1 MTDVSASVSFVSAF
15 LGGLLSFLSPCV
27 LPIVPGYLSFISGV
41 NLAQVRDGQ
50 ASAALTRRVA
60 LTGLSFVLGFS
71 TVFVALG
78 AAASLVVGALLME
91 HKRAFGVVGGVLILV
106 LGLHDIGW
114 LRIPWLLTE
123 RRAEVRQKPLGL
135 AGAYVVGLAFA
146 FGWTPC
152 IGPILAGILAL
163 AAERETVLQG
173 VALLSAYSAGLGIPF
188 LVAAFAVRGFFSAFA
203 RLKRYLRAFEIASGL
218 LLVAIGLMLITDR
231 LAILSR
237 WFGKLLPFL
246 QKLG

>member
-1 MTDVSASVSFVSAF
+1 MSDIGATGSFIGAF

-50 ASAALTRRVA
+50 ATAALTRRVA
-60 LTGLSFVLGFS
+60 LTSLFFVLGFS

-78 AAASLVVGALLME
+78 AAASLVVGALLLE
-91 HKRAFGVVGGVLILV
+91 HKRAFAVVGGAVILV
-106 LGLHDIGW
+106 LGLHTMGV
-114 LRIPWLLTE
+114 LRIPWLLSQH
-123 RRAEVRQKPLGL
+123 RADAKLKPVGL

-163 AAERETVLQG
+163 AAERETVAQG
-173 VALLSAYSAGLGIPF
+173 VLLLSVYSAGLGIPF
-188 LVAAFAVRGFFSAFA
+188 LIAAFAVRGFFAAFA
-203 RLKRYLRAFEIASGL
+203 RLKRYLRAFEIASGV
-218 LLVAIGLMLITDR
+218 LLVAIGLLLLTDR
-231 LAILSR
+231 LAVLSN
-237 WFGKLLPFL
+237 WFAKLLPFL
-246 QKLG
+246 QRLG

>member
-1 MTDVSASVSFVSAF
+1 MSDVSTSVSFISAF

-41 NLAQVRDGQ
+41 NLAEVRDGQ
-50 ASAALTRRVA
+50 VSAALTRRVA
-60 LTGLSFVLGFS
+60 LTGLFFVLGFS

-78 AAASLVVGALLME
+78 AAASLVVGALLLE
-91 HKRAFGVVGGVLILV
+91 HKRELAIFGGVVILV
-106 LGLHDIGW
+106 LGVHTMGL
-114 LRIPWLLTE
+114 LRIPWLLTQ
-123 RRAEVRQKPLGL
+123 RRANVKQRPLGL

-152 IGPILAGILAL
+152 IGPILAGIIAL
-163 AAERETVLQG
+163 AAERETVSAG
-173 VALLSAYSAGLGIPF
+173 VALLAVYSAGLGIPF

-203 RLKRYLRAFEIASGL
+203 RLKRYLRVFEIASGVLLVGIGL
-218 LLVAIGLMLITDR
+218 LLMTNR
-231 LAILSR
+231 LAVLAN
-237 WFGKLLPFL
+237 WFGRLVPFL